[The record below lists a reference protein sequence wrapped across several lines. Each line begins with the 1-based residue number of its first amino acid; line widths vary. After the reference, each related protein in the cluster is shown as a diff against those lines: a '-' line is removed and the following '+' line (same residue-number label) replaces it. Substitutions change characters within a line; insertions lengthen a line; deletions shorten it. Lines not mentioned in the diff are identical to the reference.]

1 MEQTLTKK
9 QMNSNT
15 KANLLAIGIMAVII
29 GIGIYYGYLLEKSFY
44 LPQTY

>member
-1 MEQTLTKK
+1 MKE
-9 QMNSNT
+9 NT

-29 GIGIYYGYLLEKSFY
+29 GIGLYYGYLLEKSFY

>member
-1 MEQTLTKK
+1 MS
-9 QMNSNT
+9 SNT

-29 GIGIYYGYLLEKSFY
+29 GLGILYGFQLEKSFY